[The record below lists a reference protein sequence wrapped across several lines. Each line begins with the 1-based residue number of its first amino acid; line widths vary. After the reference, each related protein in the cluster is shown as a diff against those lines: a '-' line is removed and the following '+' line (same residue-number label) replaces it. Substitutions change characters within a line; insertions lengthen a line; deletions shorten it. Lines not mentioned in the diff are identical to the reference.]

1 MNLVII
7 DIIDPNVKWENVRE
21 KVPCLLMIDYAIK
34 SFYKYSIFLKML
46 IKVNTSF
53 YFFDT
58 ILYLFVFTCRALTHS
73 RDDVNWSSSL
83 GPSW

>member
-7 DIIDPNVKWENVRE
+7 DIIDPNVKWENVKRSA
-21 KVPCLLMIDYAIK
+21 LSFLMIDYAIK

-58 ILYLFVFTCRALTHS
+58 ILYLFVFMQGPHS
-73 RDDVNWSSSL
+73 FKR
-83 GPSW
+83 